1 SGYETAPLGEVHSL
15 PLARLARVQC
25 EQDGRERRLRSR
37 AVPLKVMVSLPRKAL
52 GSMAELNWEAP
63 VKRLGVS
70 AVVVIGVVLSS
81 VVPASAS
88 TTWRVQAVP
97 KPPGSTLLGECP
109 ARCGGTA
116 PRSAF
121 PPPTA
126 IRTRWPST
134 GTAAPGPSSRSPSR
148 PGRCR

>member
-88 TTWRVQAVP
+88 TAWRVQAVP
-97 KPPGSTLLGECP
+97 KPPGSTLLGGVSCPVRGNCTAVGFSTAHGNPHPPPHHCP
-109 ARCGGTA
+109 ATHWPLQPV
-116 PRSAF
+116 PR
-121 PPPTA
+121 
-126 IRTRWPST
+126 
-134 GTAAPGPSSRSPSR
+134 
-148 PGRCR
+148 